1 MAILRSRT
9 SVKKRSGGTPS
20 NRMIPISGL
29 SSLVGLNLVDATRDS
44 QLEAIRSSARDSRAI
59 EYFKKN
65 IKNVETV
72 DQLIDDPDLYGFV
85 MRAFDLED
93 QMFGKAMIKKILES
107 NIEESD
113 ALVNRLTDP
122 RFREMYN
129 ELGFQ
134 ADGQGNINTIL
145 RSWQDRM
152 VDRYVERKFMN
163 SAEEQN
169 PTVATALEFRAK
181 AADISNVYEILS
193 DSGLTQFFQ
202 TALGLPS
209 QMSGLDID
217 KQAAILESKM
227 DLEDLK
233 DPEYV
238 EKMIR
243 KYVAISDALSG
254 TGTANNGALQM
265 LTANANNASQNI
277 ISITMNMDRVGYSAS
292 RYF

>member
-1 MAILRSRT
+1 
-9 SVKKRSGGTPS
+9 
-20 NRMIPISGL
+20 MIPISGL

-44 QLEAIRSSARDSRAI
+44 QLETIRNSAQHGRAI
-59 EYFKKN
+59 EYFKDN

-107 NIEESD
+107 NIEEDD

-145 RSWQDRM
+145 RSWQNRM
-152 VDRYVERKFMN
+152 VDRYVERHFLNATEDQN
-163 SAEEQN
+163 S
-169 PTVATALEFRAK
+169 TVATALEFRAK
-181 AADISNVYEILS
+181 AGEISNVYEILAS
-193 DSGLTQFFQ
+193 SEMTQFFQ

-209 QMSGLDID
+209 QLSGLDID
-217 KQAAILESKM
+217 KQAAILESKL
-227 DLEDLK
+227 DLEDLS

-254 TGTANNGALQM
+254 TNTASNGALQM

-277 ISITMNMDRVGYSAS
+277 ISITMNMDRVSYSAS

>member
-1 MAILRSRT
+1 
-9 SVKKRSGGTPS
+9 
-20 NRMIPISGL
+20 MIPISGL
-29 SSLVGLNLVDATRDS
+29 SSLTALNLVDATRDS
-44 QLEAIRSSARDSRAI
+44 QLETIRNSAQHSRAI
-59 EYFKKN
+59 EYFKEN
-65 IKNVETV
+65 IKDVETV

-129 ELGFQ
+129 EMGFQ
-134 ADGQGNINTIL
+134 EDGQGNINTIL
-145 RSWQDRM
+145 KSWQNRM
-152 VDRYVERKFMN
+152 VDRYVERHFMN
-163 SAEEQN
+163 AADEQN
-169 PTVATALEFRAK
+169 ATVGTALEFRAK
-181 AADISNVYEILS
+181 AGDISNVYEILS

-217 KQAAILESKM
+217 KQAAILESKL
-227 DLEDLK
+227 DLEDLN
-233 DPEYV
+233 DPEFV

-254 TGTANNGALQM
+254 TATAQNGALQM
-265 LTANANNASQNI
+265 LTATSNSAAQNI
-277 ISITMNMDRVGYSAS
+277 ISITMSIDKVGYSAS